1 MTTTSITIITGI
13 FNAIPVAMKNACLAS
28 LKSREP
34 SAVGIWDREDRE
46 TYQDAHEFWSRY
58 QARQDAEN
66 IGKTITQLEIL
77 ARNLGLKKVYDG
89 PWTIYA
95 LLGFGAEVRRHFVG
109 DNAA

>member
-1 MTTTSITIITGI
+1 MNMIATVTSI
-13 FNAIPVAMKNACLAS
+13 FNAIPMAMKNACLAS

-34 SAVGIWDREDRE
+34 SAVGIWDREDILVF
-46 TYQDAHEFWSRY
+46 QDAHEFWSRY

-66 IGKTITQLEIL
+66 IGKTITQLETL

-89 PWTIYA
+89 PWTTPA